1 MRRARAPRWP
11 AVVACGL
18 AALAMLAAAA
28 PASACAVCY
37 GDPESPMAI
46 GMNNGILTL
55 LGFVGVVQIGF
66 VALFWSFRRRARRLD
81 ERRER
86 FRVIE
91 GGVNR

>member
-1 MRRARAPRWP
+1 MKGAGVVRWS
-11 AVVACGL
+11 AAVACGL
-18 AALAMLAAAA
+18 AALAMLTAAA

-37 GDPESPMAI
+37 GDPDSPMAV

-55 LGFVGVVQIGF
+55 LGFVGVVQVGF
-66 VALFWSFRRRARRLD
+66 VALFWSFRRRARRLE